1 MPFPP
6 PEDLPDP
13 GIKIRSLVS
22 PALADRFFTTG
33 TIWKAG
39 FSVNVLIFKEKLEV
53 RIFVSNSWS
62 LNFGNL
68 KKNVKYFEVQVKY
81 I

>member
-1 MPFPP
+1 M
-6 PEDLPDP
+6 
-13 GIKIRSLVS
+13 S
-22 PALADRFFTTG
+22 PALADRFFT

-62 LNFGNL
+62 VKFGNL
-68 KKNVKYFEVQVKY
+68 KKKKKVKYFEVQVKY